1 MAAAGELCK
10 LTLTIEPNMGIPTE
24 AEPDLTGLST
34 VTARELLETGGRN
47 SYTASPDRHA
57 FRIIAD
63 LIKEPMF
70 LLLLVACM
78 LYFILGEPRE
88 GLLMLVAM
96 VFVAAISVYQEVKS
110 SKALEA
116 LKKYT
121 EPKAKCKR
129 DGKLVVIPVEELVP
143 GDIILIEEGRLIAA
157 DAVIVQSNDFSV
169 NESIVTGESFP
180 VSKDEG
186 SENKLLY
193 QGSTVNSGKCYAR
206 ITATGAGTLL
216 ARIGSSTAAMGNT
229 KTLLQRQI
237 GSYVRAMT
245 IFGIS
250 AFLVV
255 WSVSYVRTSS
265 FAGSLL
271 LGLTLAMSAIPE
283 EIPVAFSSFLA
294 LGAWRMA
301 RRGIIVRQ
309 TLTIEDLGAVNVLCL
324 DKTGTLTE
332 NKMKVS
338 AYYDRSSERE
348 EDLGDGGGDRGLS
361 DSKVLWYARLACEPE
376 PFDAMEQAIVSA
388 CPEESVGAAYQ
399 ALKFAHEYPLEG
411 RPPMMTHV
419 YETGGRLVVAAKGG
433 PERIMEVCKLDPAAA
448 ACLQQKAAGLAAKG
462 YRVLGVASSEAH
474 TGGLPQR
481 QDDFN
486 WQLEGL
492 IALFDPPR
500 QNLKEVFGTWRRAG
514 IRVVII
520 SGDYA
525 ETILN
530 VAASAGMRVGEGG
543 DFGSLGVNGDAGW
556 SGAGRYLTG
565 EDVALLNDQ
574 QLRAEVS
581 GVDIYARMFPDAKL
595 RVVEALK
602 ANGGIVAMTGDGV
615 NDGPALKAADVG
627 IAMGNK
633 GTETA
638 REPADLILS
647 DDNIGKI
654 SEAILQGRTIYENL
668 KKAIRYLI
676 TIHIPILTTASL
688 PMLLGWRFPTL
699 FTPIH
704 VIFLE
709 LIMGPTCS
717 IFYEREPVEKN
728 IMRRPPRAA
737 QKSLLRLGELVVI
750 VLQGVV
756 AASGLLI
763 LYYFFMHHGY
773 PLEYTRTVVF
783 TTLIFDNIL
792 LTFVNRS
799 YTETLR
805 TTSRY
810 RNNLVIP
817 VVLLS
822 IGFLMVINFLPFV
835 TGLFGLTAMAWKD
848 LVICL
853 AVSALT
859 IGWFEIFKVLRQK
872 RNDNNQHSR

>member
-1 MAAAGELCK
+1 MMESKTINMAV
-10 LTLTIEPNMGIPTE
+10 PTE
-24 AEPDLTGLST
+24 VEPDLSGLST
-34 VTARELLETGGRN
+34 KRAGDLLKTGGRN
-47 SYTASPDRHA
+47 SFKSSPDRHVL
-57 FRIIAD
+57 RIIAD

-78 LYFILGEPRE
+78 LYFILREPRE

-96 VFVAAISVYQEVKS
+96 LFVTTISIYQEVKS

-143 GDIILIEEGRLIAA
+143 GDIILVEEGRLIPA

-180 VSKDEG
+180 VSKDER

-216 ARIGSSTAAMGNT
+216 AQIGRTTAALGT
-229 KTLLQRQI
+229 SKTLLQRQI
-237 GSYVRAMT
+237 GGYVKAMT

-255 WSVSYVRTSS
+255 WSISYLRTSS

-301 RRGIIVRQ
+301 RRGIIVREP
-309 TLTIEDLGAVNVLCL
+309 LTIENLGAVTVICL

-338 AYYDRSSERE
+338 AFYDRRSERE
-348 EDLGDGGGDRGLS
+348 EDLSDGAGGSGGLS
-361 DSKVLWYARLACEPE
+361 GSNVLWYARLACEPE

-388 CPEESVGAAYQ
+388 CPAETVGAAYQ
-399 ALKFAHEYPLEG
+399 ALKFVHEYPLEG

-419 YETGGRLVVAAKGG
+419 YEWGGKTVVAAKGG
-433 PERIMEVCKLDPAAA
+433 PERIIAVCKLDPAAA
-448 ACLQQKAAGLAAKG
+448 ASLKQKVAGLAAKG
-462 YRVLGVASSEAH
+462 YRVLGVASVAAQK
-474 TGGLPQR
+474 GGLPER
-481 QDDFN
+481 QDDFD

-500 QNLKEVFGTWRRAG
+500 KNLKGMFASWKEAG

-530 VAASAGMRVGEGG
+530 VAASAGLDVGTSAGLGG
-543 DFGSLGVNGDAGW
+543 AGDSGGPGA
-556 SGAGRYLTG
+556 GAGRYLTG
-565 EDVALLNDQ
+565 EGVALLSDE
-574 QLRAEVS
+574 QLRAEVL
-581 GVDIYARMFPDAKL
+581 GIDIYARMFPDAKL

-602 ANGGIVAMTGDGV
+602 ANGDTVAMTGDGV

-627 IAMGNK
+627 IAMGDK

-638 REPADLILS
+638 REAADLILS
-647 DDNIGKI
+647 DDNLGKI

-676 TIHIPILTTASL
+676 TIHIPILTTASI

-728 IMRRPPRAA
+728 IMRQPPRAV
-737 QKSLLRLGELVVI
+737 QKGLLYREKLIVT

-756 AASGLLI
+756 AASGLLL
-763 LYYFFMHHGY
+763 LYYYFMQHGY
-773 PLEYTRTVVF
+773 SIEYTRTVVF
-783 TTLIFDNIL
+783 TTLLFDNIL

-799 YTETLR
+799 YTETLMM
-805 TTSRY
+805 TFRY

-822 IGFLMVINFLPFV
+822 IGFLIVINFLPFV
-835 TGLFGLTAMAWKD
+835 TGLFGLTAMTWKD
-848 LVICL
+848 VVICFS
-853 AVSALT
+853 VSVVS
-859 IGWFEIFKVLRQK
+859 IGWFEIFKTLKKQK
-872 RNDNNQHSR
+872 

>member
-1 MAAAGELCK
+1 MV
-10 LTLTIEPNMGIPTE
+10 IQTE
-24 AEPDLTGLST
+24 AEPDLNGLST
-34 VTARELLETGGRN
+34 VRARELLEAGGRN
-47 SYTASPDRHA
+47 SFAASPDRHV
-57 FRIIAD
+57 FRIIVD

-78 LYFILGEPRE
+78 LYFILHEPRE

-96 VFVAAISVYQEVKS
+96 AFVAAISVYQEVKS
-110 SKALEA
+110 SKALKA
-116 LKKYT
+116 LKEYT

-143 GDIILIEEGRLIAA
+143 GDIILVEEGRLIPA

-206 ITATGAGTLL
+206 ITATGSGTLL
-216 ARIGSSTAAMGNT
+216 ARIGSTAAAMGNT
-229 KTLLQRQI
+229 KTLLQREI
-237 GSYVRAMT
+237 GGYVRAMT

-255 WSVSYVRTSS
+255 WIVSYLQTSS

-283 EIPVAFSSFLA
+283 EIPVAFSSFMA

-301 RRGIIVRQ
+301 GRGIIVRQ
-309 TLTIEDLGAVNVLCL
+309 PLTIEDLGAVTVICL

-348 EDLGDGGGDRGLS
+348 EDLGEGGDRGLS
-361 DSKVLWYARLACEPE
+361 GSRVLWYARLACEPE

-388 CPEESVGAAYQ
+388 CPEEPVGSAYR

-419 YETGGRLVVAAKGG
+419 YEKGGRLVAAAKGG
-433 PERIMEVCKLDPAAA
+433 PERIIAACKLNPAAA
-448 ACLQQKAAGLAAKG
+448 ASLQQKVAGLAAKG
-462 YRVLGVASSEAH
+462 YRVLGVASADAH
-474 TGGLPQR
+474 EGGLPQR
-481 QDDFN
+481 QDDFD

-500 QNLKEVFGTWRRAG
+500 QNLKEVFGSWSRAG

-525 ETILN
+525 ETIMN
-530 VAASAGMRVGEGG
+530 VAASAGLRKG
-543 DFGSLGVNGDAGW
+543 D
-556 SGAGRYLTG
+556 RYLTG
-565 EDVALLNDQ
+565 DGVALLNDQ

-581 GVDIYARMFPDAKL
+581 GIDIYARMFPDAKL

-602 ANGGIVAMTGDGV
+602 ANGETVAMTGDGV
-615 NDGPALKAADVG
+615 NDGPALKAANIG

-638 REPADLILS
+638 REAADLILS
-647 DDNIGKI
+647 DDNLEKI

-728 IMRRPPRAA
+728 IMGRPPRSA
-737 QKSLLRLGELVVI
+737 QGGLLPGGELI
-750 VLQGVV
+750 VTILQGIV
-756 AASGLLI
+756 AAAGLLI
-763 LYYFFMHHGY
+763 LYYYFMQHGY
-773 PLEYTRTVVF
+773 HLEYTRTVVF
-783 TTLIFDNIL
+783 TTLLFDNIL

-799 YTETLR
+799 STETLM
-805 TTSRY
+805 TTLRY
-810 RNNLVIP
+810 RNDLVIP
-817 VVLLS
+817 VALLS
-822 IGFLMVINFLPFV
+822 IGFLVAINFLPFV

-848 LVICL
+848 VVICL
-853 AVSALT
+853 GVSVLT
-859 IGWFEIFKVLRQK
+859 VGWFEIFKALRQK
-872 RNDNNQHSR
+872 RY